1 MYVLITIM
9 FWRKTR
15 WDQLFGEQYI
25 LRYTLPPILETDMD
39 MRPLDRSKEVKAL
52 FLWAEEH
59 TQRQLSTDCRGLW
72 GLSQQEHP
80 VQQNNPLRTPSYG
93 SVTPRGGTFYRTP
106 EISGPQPFWHQG
118 PISWRQFLQ
127 TGEMLSRWFRHITY
141 IVHFIPIIITSVPST
156 SDHQALDPRGR
167 LRWQSR
173 GTRSQRHQP
182 RTQRHC
188 I

>member
-1 MYVLITIM
+1 M
-9 FWRKTR
+9 FWRKTH
-15 WDQLFGEQYI
+15 WDQLFGEEYI
-25 LRYTLPPILETDMD
+25 LRYNLPPILETDMD
-39 MRPLDRSKEVKAL
+39 MRWLDRSKEVKAL

-59 TQRQLSTDCRGLW
+59 TKRQLSTDCRGLW

-80 VQQNNPLRTPSYG
+80 TQDAELWVGHSTRWHILQDTWDQRSPTLLAP
-93 SVTPRGGTFYRTP
+93 GTDLLKAVLT
-106 EISGPQPFWHQG
+106 QM
-118 PISWRQFLQ
+118 
-127 TGEMLSRWFRHITY
+127 GEMLSRWFRHITY

-182 RTQRHC
+182 KTQRHC